1 MRFYL
6 GKVVLPRLLRGHRMA
21 DLTIATILLLG
32 LFIILMIIRVPI
44 TFSLIFSSIAT
55 ALYLKIPLMAVVQQ
69 MVQGV
74 RSFSLLAIPFFI
86 IAGEMMGQG
95 GISRRLI
102 QFSNLLV
109 GRIRG
114 GLAQVNCLASM
125 FFGGISGSAVA
136 DVSSIGTILIPMMKE
151 KGYDDDFS
159 VGITVTSAC
168 QGVIIPPSH
177 NMIIYSL
184 AAGGVSVGRL
194 FLGGFIP
201 GVLLGL
207 GLMIVSYIFAIKRNY
222 PKERKYTLKEALQI
236 SKDAILGLLTAII
249 IIGGVISG
257 IFTATESAAIAVVY
271 AFIITFFVYR
281 EIPLKVFPRILYNS
295 LKTLAMVMA
304 LIAAASAFG
313 WLMAYLRIPAKATEA
328 LLSITHNKVL
338 LLLLINVLLLLL
350 GMIMDMAPLIL
361 ITTPIL
367 YPVVVTSL
375 GISPVHFGIML
386 ILNLAIGLT
395 TPPVGSALF
404 VGCAIGKIRIE
415 QVAKTMLPMWL
426 VMFTVLMLIT
436 FVPEITMWIPDMIMP
451 QK

>member
-1 MRFYL
+1 M
-6 GKVVLPRLLRGHRMA
+6 P
-21 DLTIATILLLG
+21 DLSFATTLLLG
-32 LFIILMIIRVPI
+32 SFGILLILQVPI
-44 TFSLIFSSIAT
+44 TFTLAISSVLT
-55 ALYLKIPLMAVVQQ
+55 ALYLGLPLMAVVQQ

-102 QFSNLLV
+102 LFSNLLV
-109 GRIRG
+109 GRVRG

-201 GVLLGL
+201 GVLLGV
-207 GLMIVSYIFAIKRNY
+207 GLMIVSYVFAIKRGY
-222 PKERKYTLKEALQI
+222 PKEKKYTLKEALKI
-236 SKDAILGLLTAII
+236 SKDAILGLMTAVII
-249 IIGGVISG
+249 MGGVISG
-257 IFTATESAAIAVVY
+257 VFTATESAAVAVVY
-271 AFIITFFVYR
+271 AFFITFFVYR
-281 EIPLKVFPRILYNS
+281 EIPLKAIKNILYGA

-313 WLMAYLRIPAKATEA
+313 YLMAYLRIPALATEA
-328 LLSITHNKVL
+328 LLSITHNKY
-338 LLLLINVLLLLL
+338 LLLILINLLLLLL

-367 YPVVVTSL
+367 YPVIVGAL

-404 VGCAIGKIRIE
+404 VGCAIGRIRIE
-415 QVAKTMLPMWL
+415 QVIKAMLPMWL
-426 VMFTVLMLIT
+426 VMVAVLMLVT
-436 FVPEITMWIPDMIMP
+436 FIPEITMLVPNMVMP
-451 QK
+451 

>member
-1 MRFYL
+1 
-6 GKVVLPRLLRGHRMA
+6 MA
-21 DLTIATILLLG
+21 DLNIATILLLG
-32 LFIILMIIRVPI
+32 LFVFFMIIRLPI
-44 TFSLIFSSIAT
+44 TFSLIFSSIIT

-102 QFSNLLV
+102 LFSNLLV

-201 GVLLGL
+201 GVLLGV

-236 SKDAILGLLTAII
+236 TKDAILGLFTAII

-257 IFTATESAAIAVVY
+257 VFTATESAAIAVVY

-328 LLSITHNKVL
+328 LLMVTHNKVL
-338 LLLLINVLLLLL
+338 LLILINLLILLL

-367 YPVVVTSL
+367 YPVVVTAL
-375 GISPVHFGIML
+375 GMSPIHFGIML

-404 VGCAIGKIRIE
+404 VGCAVGRIRIE
-415 QVAKTMLPMWL
+415 QVVKTMLPMWL
-426 VMFTVLMLIT
+426 VMIGVLMLIT
-436 FVPEITMWIPDMIMP
+436 FVPEITLWIPDMLMP
-451 QK
+451 QN

>member
-1 MRFYL
+1 
-6 GKVVLPRLLRGHRMA
+6 MA
-21 DLTIATILLLG
+21 DQGIAITLLLG
-32 LFIILMIIRVPI
+32 SFVGMLLLQIPI
-44 TFSLIFSSIAT
+44 TFCLAVASVIT
-55 ALYLKIPLMAVVQQ
+55 ALYLNIPLMAIVQQ

-102 QFSNLLV
+102 LFSNLLV
-109 GRIRG
+109 GRVRG

-177 NMIIYSL
+177 NMIIYAL

-194 FLGGFIP
+194 FLGGLVP
-201 GVLLGL
+201 GVMLGV
-207 GLMIVSYIFAIKRNY
+207 GLMIVSYIFAIKRGY
-222 PKERKYTLKEALQI
+222 PKERKYSWKEAFVI
-236 SKDAILGLLTAII
+236 SRDAILGLFTAII
-249 IIGGVISG
+249 IMGGVISG
-257 IFTATESAAIAVVY
+257 VFTATESAAIAVVY
-271 AFIITFFVYR
+271 AFFITFFVYR
-281 EIPLKVFPRILYNS
+281 EIPLKAMKGILYNA

-313 WLMAYLRIPAKATEA
+313 WLMAYLRIPALATEA
-328 LLSITHNKVL
+328 LLTISHNKVV
-338 LLLLINVLLLLL
+338 LLLLINLLLLVL
-350 GMIMDMAPLIL
+350 GTIMDMAPLIL

-367 YPVVVTSL
+367 YPVVVGTL
-375 GISPVHFGIML
+375 GMSPVHFGIML

-404 VGCAIGKIRIE
+404 VGCAIGRIRIE
-415 QVAKTMLPMWL
+415 QVFKTLLPMWF
-426 VMFTVLMLIT
+426 VMVAVLMLIT
-436 FVPEITMWIPDMIMP
+436 FVPAITMFVPNLLMP
-451 QK
+451 

>member
-1 MRFYL
+1 
-6 GKVVLPRLLRGHRMA
+6 MA
-21 DLTIATILLLG
+21 DQSFAVILLLG
-32 LFIILMIIRVPI
+32 SFGILLLLQVPI
-44 TFSLIFSSIAT
+44 TFSLAVSAVLT
-55 ALYLKIPLMAVVQQ
+55 ALYLQLPLMVVVQQ

-102 QFSNLLV
+102 LFSNLLV

-184 AAGGVSVGRL
+184 AAGGVSVGQL
-194 FLGGFIP
+194 FLGGFVP
-201 GVLLGL
+201 GVLLGV
-207 GLMIVSYIFAIKRNY
+207 GLMIVSFIFAVKRGY
-222 PKERKYTLKEALQI
+222 PKEKRYSLREALQI
-236 SKDAILGLLTAII
+236 SKDAILGLFTAVII
-249 IIGGVISG
+249 MGGVISG
-257 IFTATESAAIAVVY
+257 VFTATESAAVAVVY

-281 EIPLKVFPRILYNS
+281 EIPLKRLRSILYGA

-313 WLMAYLRIPAKATEA
+313 YLMAYLKIPALATEA
-328 LLSITHNKVL
+328 LLSITHNRTL
-338 LLLLINVLLLLL
+338 LLLLVNLLLLLL

-367 YPVVVTSL
+367 YPVFVGAL
-375 GISPVHFGIML
+375 GMSPVHFGIML

-404 VGCAIGKIRIE
+404 VGCAIGRIRIE
-415 QVAKTMLPMWL
+415 RVVKTMLPMWL
-426 VMFTVLMLIT
+426 VMVAVLMLVT
-436 FVPEITMWIPDMIMP
+436 FIPDITMLVPNLVMP